1 MGSGRTGLSAGA
13 TIQALNGCM
22 LVLPEGNST
31 PVYILMKK
39 HNFARF
45 DDSLP
50 SLWRQVT
57 LRRTEFRQ
65 TSHIEHHDH
74 ERDRKIGSSSVSHQ
88 SYPTAT
94 MIETSAPPVRD
105 QWRVAPAL
113 TAVGTLSPRTSWYW
127 PLDFRGDCS
136 RLRLRRVRRIYVRT
150 LAAFQRVC
158 RRMDATLLLRFV
170 HGQLLRQSLTAS
182 GRKWAE
188 FDLL

>member
-1 MGSGRTGLSAGA
+1 VSSGRTGLSAGA
-13 TIQALNGCM
+13 TTQALNGCK

-65 TSHIEHHDH
+65 TSHTEHHDH
-74 ERDRKIGSSSVSHQ
+74 ERDRKVGSSSVSHQ

-127 PLDFRGDCS
+127 PPTSGGTVLAFVSVAFAASTCEPSLLSNEYADEWT
-136 RLRLRRVRRIYVRT
+136 RRCCYVLST
-150 LAAFQRVC
+150 DNCF
-158 RRMDATLLLRFV
+158 
-170 HGQLLRQSLTAS
+170 
-182 GRKWAE
+182 GRA
-188 FDLL
+188 